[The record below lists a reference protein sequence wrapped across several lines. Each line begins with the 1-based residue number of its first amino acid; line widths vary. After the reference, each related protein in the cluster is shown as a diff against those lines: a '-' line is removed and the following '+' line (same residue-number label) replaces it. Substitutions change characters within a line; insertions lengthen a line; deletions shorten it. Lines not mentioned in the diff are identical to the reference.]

1 MKNLKPRRFSLRAK
15 FTLMIALMISA
26 VGLFLGWYAYA
37 KTKEVL
43 YDELMARGRGIARN
57 LAFNSRYAALTE
69 DRTVLR
75 DLIYGI
81 RMEGSVVF
89 GRVYGDQR
97 DLLMDARFD
106 TEEIIKG
113 KEPSPKLG
121 PLPMELVIR
130 PPTQNGAQNGAEDI
144 YSIIAPIIFT
154 KTNLPSDVEAQ
165 LTEIFEMGDE
175 KQKGSPIG
183 YVEVGISIKPMHEK
197 LNRLIWFYAVLT
209 VVVIGVG
216 IFFSEIFIW
225 SLLLPV
231 KGMIRTAQEI
241 AQGNMKRRVHVRYK
255 DEIGELAT
263 IFNQMAQ
270 SLAERDED
278 LRKQYKK
285 LELSHQDLSRVA
297 AELAKYK
304 EAMEQKVRERTDEL
318 AQKNLLLR
326 GAMERAQ
333 GSDLLKTQFL
343 ANMSHELRTPLNA
356 IIGFSQVLS
365 EGMDGEINETQKKDL
380 DAIYQSG
387 MHLLSI
393 INDILD
399 ISKIEA
405 GRMQLDLAEFDMGDV
420 VLDVLSTAKPLVKE
434 KEVAL
439 RVELPK
445 EAPRVYADR
454 IRIRQVIL
462 NLISNAAKFTAKGH
476 ILVRVASNSN
486 EVEVHVADTGMGI
499 RESDIPKL
507 FNEFKQLDPS
517 TTRNRGGAGLGLAL
531 AKRFVELHGGRI
543 WVESVLGIGSTFSF
557 SIPNFVKEGALT
569 ERQEAGFSGGADVH
583 QPKEGAG

>member
-1 MKNLKPRRFSLRAK
+1 MKGFQSRRLSLRAK

-26 VGLFLGWYAYA
+26 VGFSLGWYSYA

-43 YDELMARGRGIARN
+43 YDELMARGKGIARN
-57 LAFNSRYAALTE
+57 LAFNSRYAVLTE
-69 DRTVLR
+69 DKTALR
-75 DLIYGI
+75 DLLYGI
-81 RMEGSVVF
+81 RTERSVVF
-89 GRVYGDQR
+89 GRIYGEQGG
-97 DLLMDARFD
+97 LLMDVHFD
-106 TEEIIKG
+106 REEMIKKKG
-113 KEPSPKLG
+113 PPPTLG
-121 PLPMELVIR
+121 APPRELVLR
-130 PPTQNGAQNGAEDI
+130 PPIQNGDEDT
-144 YSIIAPIIFT
+144 YSLVAPVFT
-154 KTNLPSDVEAQ
+154 RTNLPTDVETQ
-165 LTEIFEMGDE
+165 LTAIFEMGDE

-183 YVEVGISIKPMHEK
+183 QVEIGISIKPMYEK
-197 LNRLIWFYAVLT
+197 LNGLVWFYTIST
-209 VVVIGVG
+209 VVVIGIGVL
-216 IFFSEIFIW
+216 FSEIFIW
-225 SLLLPV
+225 SLILPV

-241 AQGNMKRRVHVRYK
+241 AQGNMKRRVHVRHQ

-278 LRKQYKK
+278 LRKQYRK

-297 AELAKYK
+297 AELAEYK
-304 EAMEQKVRERTDEL
+304 EALERKVKERTEEL

-356 IIGFSQVLS
+356 IIGFAQVLS
-365 EGMDGEINETQKKDL
+365 EGMDGEVNETQKKDL
-380 DAIYQSG
+380 EAIYQSG

-405 GRMQLDLAEFDMGDV
+405 GRMQLDLAEFDIGDV

-434 KEVAL
+434 KDVVL

-445 EAPRVYADR
+445 ETPRVYADR

-476 ILVRVASNSN
+476 ILVRVTANSK

-507 FNEFKQLDPS
+507 FNEFRQLDSS

-543 WVESVLGIGSTFSF
+543 WVESVLGVGSTFSF
-557 SIPNFVKEGALT
+557 SIQNFVKEGDLI
-569 ERQEAGFSGGADVH
+569 ERQEAGFSGGTDVP
-583 QPKEGAG
+583 QPKQERG